1 VDSISD
7 FLALQIVALDWR
19 AHWSLLEEAQKEL
32 CSPSKTRAGRYD
44 MNRRSYCMITGI
56 IFGAIALT
64 HLLRIFYGWRV
75 LIGVILVPGWVSWV
89 AVIVAG
95 YLGYE
100 GLRLSRGGLAFLTE
114 LSERVVALKTEKR
127 PNAVQNPR
135 GNRKI

>member
-1 VDSISD
+1 
-7 FLALQIVALDWR
+7 
-19 AHWSLLEEAQKEL
+19 
-32 CSPSKTRAGRYD
+32 
-44 MNRRSYCMITGI
+44 MITGI

-135 GNRKI
+135 RNRKV